1 MINII
6 FVCHG
11 NICRSPMAEFIF
23 KDMIKKEHL
32 EHEFNIASAA
42 TSTEEIGN
50 PVYPPVKTLLESK
63 GLSCKGKRARQ
74 ITKDDLDFYDYVIL
88 MDNNNLRNLSYLY
101 PQANQNKIHLLMDFI
116 GTKGQE
122 VDDPWYTDNFALAYN
137 DIKQGCTALLHF
149 LKEKHDKKTSL

>member
-11 NICRSPMAEFIF
+11 NICRSPMAEFIL

-50 PVYPPVKTLLESK
+50 PVYPPVKALLESK
-63 GLSCKGKRARQ
+63 GLSCKSKRARQ
-74 ITKDDLDFYDYVIL
+74 ITKDDLDFYDYIIL

-101 PQANQNKIHLLMDFI
+101 PQANQNKIHLLMDFT